1 MSGLRALAF
10 SLLVSVVCARRA
22 AEQLRLIAD
31 DFNGTDFAPCS
42 DGRPS
47 VNESEC
53 LASVMAVAE
62 AVGKPVRPKLKQVET
77 DQYVPAGCSY
87 SRRTSSAI
95 YNRHA
100 KGGATN
106 EQYERICKAECPA
119 GQRMPEESECLAAV
133 QAKASAAGKQL
144 MRRKLKVADTDQY
157 VPKGCAWSH
166 KTNTAVFNHHQQ
178 GGSDAFYERVCVSKG
193 EPAGKAI
200 DNEPAIKITKE
211 VPALANEKPP
221 TINSDP
227 FVVPANTDTPKDTN
241 GERAGRPSIHRDD
254 PAGERALGFI
264 PYGGWG
270 NQLQGLRHA
279 LFLAKSLSR
288 GLIEPRVLK
297 HEDFSRLPS
306 FSEHG
311 VCSKAVPRESAPA
324 EARESAPAEADEMDQ
339 LSTYLTLG
347 ADRPPVTNFLD
358 AAAFNVPML
367 RRTAAQRLDT
377 CNVTQATDRQLAE
390 PNCKVHQRCVE
401 DVADVNEKTTLDAKR
416 LMSVLVPKLSQYEE
430 DVMEVG
436 IVLHANAGP
445 RCMCAIRYR
454 DDLVGAV
461 NALGNGPLGEQYDAL
476 HLRLSDSE
484 SIEADWDPA
493 ATVGTALAADKSR
506 PLYIASDDLDQ
517 ALALVRI
524 AKSRHKPL
532 RARRVVTRRDLAR
545 QAGQWDDV
553 LAYLPLEEQKRSEF
567 MREVL
572 VDVLL
577 CSHATE
583 FYRARRED
591 VQTTFSNHIQEQRTC
606 LANQGLNDCSDTDVG
621 DGLKAVKAAAA
632 RKLRARP

>member
-211 VPALANEKPP
+211 VPAC
-221 TINSDP
+221 
-227 FVVPANTDTPKDTN
+227 
-241 GERAGRPSIHRDD
+241 H
-254 PAGERALGFI
+254 
-264 PYGGWG
+264 
-270 NQLQGLRHA
+270 
-279 LFLAKSLSR
+279 
-288 GLIEPRVLK
+288 
-297 HEDFSRLPS
+297 
-306 FSEHG
+306 
-311 VCSKAVPRESAPA
+311 
-324 EARESAPAEADEMDQ
+324 
-339 LSTYLTLG
+339 
-347 ADRPPVTNFLD
+347 
-358 AAAFNVPML
+358 
-367 RRTAAQRLDT
+367 
-377 CNVTQATDRQLAE
+377 
-390 PNCKVHQRCVE
+390 
-401 DVADVNEKTTLDAKR
+401 
-416 LMSVLVPKLSQYEE
+416 KLY
-430 DVMEVG
+430 VG
-436 IVLHANAGP
+436 
-445 RCMCAIRYR
+445 
-454 DDLVGAV
+454 
-461 NALGNGPLGEQYDAL
+461 
-476 HLRLSDSE
+476 
-484 SIEADWDPA
+484 
-493 ATVGTALAADKSR
+493 
-506 PLYIASDDLDQ
+506 
-517 ALALVRI
+517 
-524 AKSRHKPL
+524 
-532 RARRVVTRRDLAR
+532 
-545 QAGQWDDV
+545 
-553 LAYLPLEEQKRSEF
+553 
-567 MREVL
+567 
-572 VDVLL
+572 
-577 CSHATE
+577 
-583 FYRARRED
+583 
-591 VQTTFSNHIQEQRTC
+591 
-606 LANQGLNDCSDTDVG
+606 
-621 DGLKAVKAAAA
+621 
-632 RKLRARP
+632 